1 MPNVARAEGERGEEK
16 LHFLDYWRVIKK
28 RREIIIATLVI
39 IVFTTVAFSW
49 ISPEIFSASSRIKIE
64 QRQRPLDVFE
74 TEVRVSTA
82 FDPFEYETH
91 RESLNFDPVLEK
103 VVNGEI
109 YSSKSL
115 WVCPQHPQVKL
126 TEAQSSLQ
134 AGLCA
139 APGCGRPL
147 RAERVK
153 KYPDWV
159 PLTQK
164 WAKDA
169 GLQRPL
175 TIHEA
180 VGRLKSN
187 LRIRPEKGTRL
198 ITIRYESQDPKE
210 AQRVADMVA
219 EAYIQWREERYQES
233 LQAALVNLQREQR
246 DYRRDLNALKADLVK
261 KRQKFSLDSQDQPMQ
276 YQRLETLEQQRD
288 LVETDIAELDALVS
302 DLSNMTDEARVA
314 ATQENPGVYN
324 LTYELSRNEA
334 ILNGLLEEYG
344 VKHTLVRAQQQ
355 TVNTIKD
362 RLRISADSVVRGK
375 KAQLESRRKKVEEL
389 NTKIAKL
396 EEEITQSYHA
406 LEEYEI
412 AKREAEVKD
421 QVLLVME
428 QTQVTEKIKNTL
440 PREDIS
446 IVQWARLPESPVKP
460 RKIFNVIISIFVG
473 LTLGTGLAYFVD
485 YVDVSIKN
493 VDDLERYL
501 GLSAMAVIPKQRGEE
516 LLIQQNP
523 KSHAAESYRTLW
535 TSLQFDR
542 QEDGFKSIMVTSG
555 GVGEGKTT
563 TVVNL
568 GIAAA
573 QMDAKV
579 LLVDSDLRRP
589 KIHKLLKYANRV
601 GLYDVLLKDVDPTEV
616 IVQPIPDVPGLS
628 VLPSGKLPSNV
639 IGLLSS
645 QKMRNVVDKLSQN
658 YDIVLYDSPPV
669 IGVSDASVLANVVN
683 RVLLVIDHRKY
694 PKRFANRAR
703 KMLESVGGKVLGVV
717 INNMRVTEEDYYY
730 YGYGRAYR
738 YYYKRYDDKEEGE
751 EPKPPVASAEQQ
763 QAPADSSTEAK
774 S

>member
-1 MPNVARAEGERGEEK
+1 MPNVARTEGERGEEK

-28 RREIIIATLVI
+28 RKEIIIATLVI
-39 IVFTTVAFSW
+39 IVFTTAAFSW

-74 TEVRVSTA
+74 REVRVSTA

-91 RESLNFDPVLEK
+91 RESLNSDPVLEK
-103 VVNGEI
+103 VINGEI
-109 YSSKSL
+109 HSSKSL

-147 RAERVK
+147 IAEQLK
-153 KYPDWV
+153 KYPDWI

-175 TIHEA
+175 TLHEA
-180 VGRLKSN
+180 MARLKSD
-187 LRIRPEKGTRL
+187 LSIRPEKGTRL

-210 AQRVADMVA
+210 ARLVADMIA
-219 EAYIQWREERYQES
+219 EAYIQCMEEDYEQK
-233 LQAALVNLQREQR
+233 LQWALSKLQGAQR
-246 DYRRDLNALKADLVK
+246 DYGRGLNALQADLVK
-261 KRQKFSLDSQDQPMQ
+261 KRQKFSLDSQDQPIQ
-276 YQRLETLEQQRD
+276 YGRSELLQGKRD
-288 LVETDIAELDALVS
+288 LVRADIAQLNALVS
-302 DLSNMTDEARVA
+302 YLSKMTDEERVA
-314 ATQENPGVYN
+314 ATQDNPGVYN

-355 TVNTIKD
+355 TINTLKD
-362 RLRISADSVVRGK
+362 RLRISANSVLEGK
-375 KAQLESRRKKVEEL
+375 KAQLDSLREQEKELRGFVEALNKEIFES
-389 NTKIAKL
+389 
-396 EEEITQSYHA
+396 QQA
-406 LEEYEI
+406 LEEYEA
-412 AKREAEVKD
+412 AKREVEVK
-421 QVLLVME
+421 QIVSLEME
-428 QTQVTEKIKNTL
+428 RTQVTEQIKKTL

-460 RKIFNVIISIFVG
+460 RKIFNVIVSIFVG

-485 YVDVSIKN
+485 YVDTSIKN

-501 GLSAMAVIPKQRGEE
+501 GMSAMAVIPQQRGEE
-516 LLIQQNP
+516 LLMLDNP

-535 TSLQFDR
+535 TTLQFER
-542 QEDGFKSIMVTSG
+542 QEEGFKSIMVTSG
-555 GVGEGKTT
+555 GAGEGKTT

-573 QMDAKV
+573 LMDAKV

-601 GLYDVLLKDVDPTEV
+601 GLSDVLLKDVDPTEV
-616 IVQPIPDVPGLS
+616 IVQPVADVPNLS
-628 VLPSGKLPSNV
+628 ILPSGKLPKNV

-645 QKMRNVVDKLSQN
+645 QKMRNVVEKLSQN

-669 IGVSDASVLANVVN
+669 IGVSDASLLASVVN
-683 RVLLVIDHRKY
+683 RVLLVIDYRKY
-694 PKRFANRAR
+694 PKRLTDRAR
-703 KMLESVGGKVLGVV
+703 KMVEKVGGKVLGIV
-717 INNMRVTEEDYYY
+717 INNMKLGEEYYYY

-738 YYYKRYDDKEEGE
+738 YYYKRYDDREEGE
-751 EPKPPVASAEQQ
+751 EPKTPVAPAEEG

-774 S
+774 T

>member
-49 ISPEIFSASSRIKIE
+49 ISPEVFSASSRIKIE

-74 TEVRVSTA
+74 REVRVSTA

-91 RESLNFDPVLEK
+91 RESLNSDPVLEK

-126 TEAQSSLQ
+126 TEAQASDQ
-134 AGLCA
+134 ARLCA

-153 KYPDWV
+153 KYPDWI

-175 TIHEA
+175 TLHEA

-198 ITIRYESQDPKE
+198 ITIRYESQKPKE
-210 AQRVADMVA
+210 AQLVADMVA
-219 EAYIQWREERYQES
+219 EAYIQWMEERYEQT
-233 LQAALVNLQREQR
+233 LQSALSKLQGAKT
-246 DYRRDLNALKADLVK
+246 DYRRDLNALRADLVK
-261 KRQKFSLDSQDQPMQ
+261 KRLKFSLDSQDQPIQ
-276 YQRLETLEQQRD
+276 YGRSELLQGKRD
-288 LVETDIAELDALVS
+288 LVRADIAQLNALVS
-302 DLSNMTDEARVA
+302 YLSGLTDEERVA
-314 ATQENPGVYN
+314 ATQDNPIIYN
-324 LTYELSRNEA
+324 LTYELSRCEA
-334 ILNGLLEEYG
+334 ILNGLLEQYG
-344 VKHTLVRAQQQ
+344 PRLPDVLAQQQ
-355 TVNTIKD
+355 TINSLKNQ
-362 RLRISADSVVRGK
+362 LRISANSVLEGK
-375 KAQLESRRKKVEEL
+375 KAQLDSLRAQDKELQGFVEALDKEIRES
-389 NTKIAKL
+389 
-396 EEEITQSYHA
+396 QQA
-406 LEEYEI
+406 LEEYET
-412 AKREAEVKD
+412 AKREADQKEV
-421 QVLLVME
+421 VSLEME
-428 QTQVTEKIKNTL
+428 KTQMQEQIRNTL
-440 PREDIS
+440 PREDVS

-485 YVDVSIKN
+485 YVDTSIKN

-501 GLSAMAVIPKQRGEE
+501 GMSAMAVIPQQREG
-516 LLIQQNP
+516 LLIHETP
-523 KSHAAESYRTLW
+523 KSHAAENYRTLW
-535 TSLQFDR
+535 TSLQFER

-573 QMDAKV
+573 QMDTKV

-601 GLYDVLLKDVDPTEV
+601 GLSDVLLKDVDPTEV
-616 IVQPIPDVPGLS
+616 IVQTDVPGLS

-645 QKMRNVVDKLSQN
+645 QKMRNVVDKLSKN
-658 YDIVLYDSPPV
+658 YDVVLYDSPPV

-683 RVLLVIDHRKY
+683 RVLLVIDYRKY

-703 KMLESVGGKVLGVV
+703 KMLESVGGKVLGVI
-717 INNMRVTEEDYYY
+717 INNMKITEEDYYY

-751 EPKPPVASAEQQ
+751 EPKPPVASAEQE